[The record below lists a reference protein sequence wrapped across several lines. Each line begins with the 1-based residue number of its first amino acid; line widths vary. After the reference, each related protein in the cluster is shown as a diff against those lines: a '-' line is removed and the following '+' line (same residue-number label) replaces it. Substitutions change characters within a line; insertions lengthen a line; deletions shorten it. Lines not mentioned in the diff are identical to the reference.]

1 MARTLKHFEATY
13 QLLHAEADLAYMLD
27 VFGDYLA
34 ENHKLG
40 DLYGM
45 EAVDLYLVNKHSWSP
60 AQVRDM
66 SPRDKRLVLAEE
78 MEGFTVPK
86 EANLFRK

>member
-1 MARTLKHFEATY
+1 MARSRDHFEATY

-27 VFGDYLA
+27 VFGDKLA
-34 ENHKLG
+34 EQHQLG

-45 EAVDLYLVNKHSWSP
+45 DAVHLYLVNKHGWTP

-66 SPRDKRLVLAEE
+66 SSEDKRLALSEE
-78 MEGFTVPK
+78 MKEFTCPQ
-86 EANLFRK
+86 EAIFRRG